1 MHTRLVRLVVS
12 PANCI
17 SCAIRQ
23 IFEGKWLRDST
34 LVVHK
39 SGLEVAFPQ
48 TSVIV
53 IWAMKV
59 LIAEDDRDSRELLA
73 WMLQKLGYQVVATS
87 NGKEAWD
94 AFRRGRFRLV
104 ISDVLMPEIDGLE
117 LCRRIRTHKQSKYT
131 YIIVITALIG
141 KKDYLEGMEAGA
153 DDFVTKPFDPDELKA
168 RLRVAERI
176 ISFQEQTALREEA
189 FTTDVERQRE
199 GRCPTRWRCLF
210 VGGQAGDVFT
220 ENQVWMWSVPSYV

>member
-1 MHTRLVRLVVS
+1 
-12 PANCI
+12 
-17 SCAIRQ
+17 
-23 IFEGKWLRDST
+23 
-34 LVVHK
+34 
-39 SGLEVAFPQ
+39 
-48 TSVIV
+48 
-53 IWAMKV
+53 MKV

-73 WMLQKLGYQVVATS
+73 WMLEKLGYQVVAAT

-94 AFRRGRFRLV
+94 AYRKGRFRLV

-117 LCRRIRTHKQSKYT
+117 LCRRIRKHKQSKYT

-176 ISFQEQTALREEA
+176 ISFQEQAAITEEA
-189 FTTDVERQRE
+189 KSRQ
-199 GRCPTRWRCLF
+199 
-210 VGGQAGDVFT
+210 
-220 ENQVWMWSVPSYV
+220 